1 MQICLHTH
9 AKRTTRNRLSTK
21 QCHYGE
27 SHCHENKE
35 HDNRG
40 KTQSPTGYCQ
50 IIDSV
55 VLRSVCETK
64 KGEKVL
70 DEEPRKPLT
79 QAREGKKTKEENK
92 GMKVSHLSQ
101 THNAR
106 CQTWILY
113 FIKTSKQRL
122 TKTTYFKKLGPRSGW
137 FCTCF
142 WHSHHNRTPN
152 RESKIQQEGKGN
164 DDPFQ
169 VYQPSTKPKAL
180 AVLDLKA
187 IQCDCENND
196 KTNEPVKYTETDEKS
211 VGIEITCDSFVNER
225 RDARDSSNEREQ

>member
-1 MQICLHTH
+1 MSIPVRVLSSESNITYSCIYNISPTKDRYFFFLIFWTGPGQYFLVPSSNLYIQTSLIFFNIRNNNIIIYNVLIISNLPVQICLHTH

-79 QAREGKKTKEENK
+79 QAREGKKTKEKNK

-106 CQTWILY
+106 CQT
-113 FIKTSKQRL
+113 
-122 TKTTYFKKLGPRSGW
+122 
-137 FCTCF
+137 
-142 WHSHHNRTPN
+142 
-152 RESKIQQEGKGN
+152 
-164 DDPFQ
+164 
-169 VYQPSTKPKAL
+169 
-180 AVLDLKA
+180 
-187 IQCDCENND
+187 
-196 KTNEPVKYTETDEKS
+196 
-211 VGIEITCDSFVNER
+211 
-225 RDARDSSNEREQ
+225 